1 LAAVF
6 RNFNLGAHYSLNP
19 FLLNRNY
26 YTLTPLFIFL
36 MGFNLFVSKPEK
48 IELKGSPS
56 YSIDSTVKTIHIFV
70 ALCDNKYQG
79 IVPVPVKIGNGQDPN
94 NNLYWGCGY
103 GIRTYFKKSKE
114 WKFLRSQKIDSLKME
129 RVVFKHVSKN
139 YYLVADAYNGKFI
152 KQCTVDFLNACA
164 GKLKD
169 TIHIQNKIIG
179 IAGHSKLVSY
189 IGHDGLMD
197 FELSQSFVNADNKK
211 RDCIILACVSK
222 SFFAPHLKQTN
233 AYPLV
238 WTTGLMCPEAY
249 TVHDALTG
257 YVNGENAE
265 SCRSRAALAYHGK
278 HNCGVKGARNL
289 LVTGW

>member
-1 LAAVF
+1 MSF
-6 RNFNLGAHYSLNP
+6 NF
-19 FLLNRNY
+19 
-26 YTLTPLFIFL
+26 
-36 MGFNLFVSKPEK
+36 FVSKPEK
-48 IELKGSPS
+48 EFEFSSKNKEV
-56 YSIDSTVKTIHIFV
+56 IDSASKTIHIFV

-79 IVPVPVKIGNGQDPN
+79 IVPVPPKIGNGQDPN

-103 GIRTYFKKSKE
+103 GVRTYFKKSKE
-114 WKFLRSQKIDSLKME
+114 WKLLRTHKIDSLKLE
-129 RVVFKHVSKN
+129 RIVFKHVSKN

-152 KQCTVDFLNACA
+152 KQCTIDFFNACA

-197 FELSQSFVNADNKK
+197 FDLKISFSNLDNKK

-222 SFFAPHLKQTN
+222 HYFAPYLEQTK

-249 TVHDALTG
+249 TVHDAITG
-257 YVNGENAE
+257 FINGENAE
-265 SCRSRAALAYHGK
+265 SCRSRAALAYQSK
-278 HNCGVKGARNL
+278 HKCGIKGARNL